1 MTLPVS
7 EPAAARR
14 AAVALVRDHRGA
26 FAATLAL
33 TAFSTAA
40 GLGGPYLLGRV
51 VDVVQVGGDVT
62 WLAVLIVACALAQL
76 VLTRFTRLVGG
87 RFGERVA
94 AAVRERFLERIL
106 ALPAASAARA
116 STGDLTARATGDV
129 STVAATLRSGA
140 PELLVAAVQA
150 AFVLVAVL
158 VVNPLLGACG
168 VVGLLGIVVALRWYL
183 RRARSAYLAA
193 GASTS
198 RLAEVLV
205 STAAG
210 ARTVEALGL
219 QRRRIDD
226 VADAIE
232 DSRTHVMRTLAL
244 RTVLY
249 PVLDVSAVLPLV
261 GILLVGGALY
271 DNGTLGLGAV
281 VTCAMYVRQ
290 LAGPLETLSIW
301 LEQVQSSTASF
312 ARLEG
317 LATVEEP
324 QSLPPV
330 APADDRIEVS
340 GLSFAYTAGIDVL
353 RGIDLRVRPGEHL
366 AIVGPSGAGKST
378 LGRLLAGL
386 ERPRT
391 GSVTVGGVTVADLP
405 PDVLREH
412 IVLVTQEQHVFRD
425 TVRGNLLLARP
436 AATDDDL
443 RAALHAVGA
452 HWVDD
457 LPHGLDTE
465 LGRAAFHLDAARAQ
479 ELALSRV
486 VLADPHTLVLDE
498 ATAMLDPTAARSA
511 ERALAAVLAG
521 RTVIAIAHRLHTAH
535 DADRIVV
542 LRDGRLAEVGTH
554 TELVNS
560 GGDYA
565 DLWRTWHGAGTPT

>member
-7 EPAAARR
+7 EPAAARH
-14 AAVALVRDHRGA
+14 AAVALVRDHPGA
-26 FAATLAL
+26 FALTLAL
-33 TAFSTAA
+33 TALSTVA
-40 GLGGPYLLGRV
+40 GLGAPYLLGRI

-62 WLAVLIVACALAQL
+62 WLALLIVACALAQL
-76 VLTRFTRLVGG
+76 VLTRFTRHVGG

-94 AAVRERFLERIL
+94 AAVRERFLERVL
-106 ALPAASAARA
+106 ALPAALVARV
-116 STGDLTARATGDV
+116 STGDLTTRATGDV
-129 STVAATLRSGA
+129 STVAATLRSGV

-168 VVGLLGIVVALRWYL
+168 VVGLFGIVVVLRWYL

-193 GASTS
+193 AASTS

-219 QRRRIDD
+219 QRRRIDAV
-226 VADAIE
+226 VAAIE
-232 DSRTHVMRTLAL
+232 DSRTHVMRTLSL

-271 DNGTLGLGAV
+271 DDGVLGLGAV

-290 LAGPLETLSIW
+290 LTGPLETLSIW
-301 LEQVQSSTASF
+301 LEQLQSSTASF

-317 LATVEEP
+317 LVAVHEP
-324 QSLPPV
+324 RPS
-330 APADDRIEVS
+330 APATPAGDRIEVS
-340 GLSFAYTAGIDVL
+340 GLSFAYTAGRDVL
-353 RGIDLRVRPGEHL
+353 SGIDLRVRPGEHL

-386 ERPRT
+386 ERPRV
-391 GSVTVGGVTVADLP
+391 GSVTVGGVAVADLP

-436 AATDDDL
+436 TATDDDL

-465 LGRAAFHLDAARAQ
+465 LGRSAFHLDAARAQ

-535 DADRIVV
+535 DADRIIV
-542 LRDGRLAEVGTH
+542 LRDGRLAELGTH

-565 DLWRTWHGAGTPT
+565 DLWRTWHGAGAAT